1 MTRGTRG
8 ITAAALTAGA
18 IALASCGD
26 SETGDAAR
34 SFSDPTRIDNRY
46 LPLTKF
52 RRCVLGGDN
61 DEGRSERTVRT
72 LLPQRRTFTIDGAR
86 VPAVTMRDDSYEDGR
101 LVETTLDY
109 FAQADDGTVLYLGEH
124 VRNVKNG
131 RVVDTK
137 GTWLLG
143 EDTDVPGVAMPA
155 EPALGD
161 QWRFED
167 VPGVTT
173 ESDRVE
179 ETGMRARV
187 GGRIVTGVIRV
198 QEFIQ
203 PEGAVEHK
211 LYAPGTG
218 VIAEYP
224 PGGRVTYAGCR

>member
-1 MTRGTRG
+1 MTRSARALV
-8 ITAAALTAGA
+8 AAALAGGTV
-18 IALASCGD
+18 ALVACGD
-26 SETGDAAR
+26 SDGGRAAR
-34 SFSDPTRIDNRY
+34 TFSDPTRIDNRY
-46 LPLTKF
+46 LPLTAF
-52 RRCVLGGDN
+52 RRCELRGVD
-61 DEGRSERTVRT
+61 DEGKRERTVRT
-72 LLPQRRTFTIDGAR
+72 LLPQRRSFTIDGER
-86 VPAVTMRDDSYEDGR
+86 VPAVTIRDDSYQDGR

-109 FAQADDGTVLYLGEH
+109 FAQADDGTVLYLGEN
-124 VRNVKNG
+124 VRNVRNG

-137 GTWLLG
+137 GTWLFG
-143 EDTDVPGVAMPA
+143 EDTDVAGVAMPA
-155 EPALGD
+155 EPKLGE

-179 ETGMRARV
+179 EIGMRARA

-203 PEGAVEHK
+203 PEGTVEHK
-211 LYAPGTG
+211 LYAPGIG